1 MARWAPCKRRDFIRK
16 LRALGFGQPEPG
28 GCHFYMRYG
37 EHTMTIPNNPEFSV
51 PQLKMLL
58 RQVEKILGRK
68 ISLSEWQKL

>member
-1 MARWAPCKRRDFIRK
+1 
-16 LRALGFGQPEPG
+16 
-28 GCHFYMRYG
+28 MRYG